1 MHFGVGAIF
10 RRNTRE
16 RFTFTE
22 RSAMDVCV
30 SRLFICWIPCHL
42 QYMKQ
47 TFNFP
52 ISLSAS
58 GSLSETDVSPQR
70 KSMAPLYHFRPE
82 FLSSVSVYRDLREH
96 DEIRYGGSD
105 FTLSRNIFTGDENP
119 RGESITFLTRIYI
132 ATRFFIRALAISD
145 RPVSQF
151 LFSWLAKKQKQ
162 KSCQWPIL
170 LIRFGGWNVNFIF
183 SKPQEPHHL
192 RDGASRFV
200 NNRDKILNKYIFTNP
215 W

>member
-22 RSAMDVCV
+22 RSATDVCV
-30 SRLFICWIPCHL
+30 SRLFICRIPCHL

-58 GSLSETDVSPQR
+58 GSPSETDVSPQR
-70 KSMAPLYHFRPE
+70 KSMAPLHYFRPE

-96 DEIRYGGSD
+96 DEIRYGGSSVASD
-105 FTLSRNIFTGDENP
+105 FTLSRNIFTGDENS
-119 RGESITFLTRIYI
+119 RGESITYPITFLIFFRIYI
-132 ATRFFIRALAISD
+132 ATRFFIRAPAISN
-145 RPVSQF
+145 RSVSQF
-151 LFSWLAKKQKQ
+151 LFSWLAKK
-162 KSCQWPIL
+162 
-170 LIRFGGWNVNFIF
+170 
-183 SKPQEPHHL
+183 
-192 RDGASRFV
+192 
-200 NNRDKILNKYIFTNP
+200 
-215 W
+215 